1 MGPEELLAMTRD
13 CGLNRLVQYAPF
25 VSKHIRAAQQD
36 AEVKRVLQSMRQIL
50 HTGVALNPE
59 DEKWGLENG
68 LVLTSM
74 YGTSETAPLLVAKHG
89 PTASSRLFR
98 PCRGASP
105 IFVPLTA
112 ENDTNASFASPLLGA
127 ARPTLYEIVV
137 APDALDAPAAE
148 LFSDDGYWHTDDLFE
163 KVIPDDGEP
172 LGWIHRGRAGDWIK
186 TVPGFV
192 DTKAIEDTV
201 RRECADMPI
210 ADVLSVGTGH
220 PRSALIVETTFGM
233 LDDATARG
241 LAEELA
247 RRITEP
253 CEALFPWERID
264 DPRWILVV
272 EKGRLLRNK
281 EKGNLRRGA
290 NEELFKAE
298 IDALFTGT
306 GDRCR
311 RGGQ

>member
-1 MGPEELLAMTRD
+1 MASLLGGYTEGARGTGSRR
-13 CGLNRLVQYAPF
+13 CR
-25 VSKHIRAAQQD
+25 VSST
-36 AEVKRVLQSMRQIL
+36 QSMSSR
-50 HTGVALNPE
+50 VAL
-59 DEKWGLENG
+59 
-68 LVLTSM
+68 VLRGSAAD
-74 YGTSETAPLLVAKHG
+74 YV
-89 PTASSRLFR
+89 RR
-98 PCRGASP
+98 CR
-105 IFVPLTA
+105 
-112 ENDTNASFASPLLGA
+112 
-127 ARPTLYEIVV
+127 
-137 APDALDAPAAE
+137 
-148 LFSDDGYWHTDDLFE
+148 
-163 KVIPDDGEP
+163 
-172 LGWIHRGRAGDWIK
+172 
-186 TVPGFV
+186 
-192 DTKAIEDTV
+192 AIEDTV

-241 LAEELA
+241 VAEELA

-281 EKGNLRRGA
+281 VSCPLWRRADRCADWYVCLQEKGNLRYAYPTVSSPVAELILRFRRGA
-290 NEELFKAE
+290 NEELFKSE